1 VQGDSVPLQTTHATP
16 RRHLA
21 LALPRLAVERL
32 GPCGPVLVWRGVGA
46 RREVVAVGGVEGV
59 RAGQALSDAQAIA
72 PEARAVEED
81 AGAEAA
87 LLERLALWALRFSP
101 LVATA
106 GPALILDITGAT
118 HLFGGEA
125 ALLRRVVEGL
135 GRLGFTACGVIAGAP
150 GTALALARSGAS
162 GIVPPGEEA
171 AAVEHLP
178 LSVLPIAPEVVTALS
193 RMGLRRVGEVRRQP
207 RGPLARR
214 FGAATL
220 RALEEAAGEV
230 SAPISPIRPPP
241 DFSAA
246 REFLEPLI
254 TREAIDIAVAALL
267 RALCRKLEEAGRGA
281 RRVVLRAHRVDGAVQ
296 EVAVGTGLAAR
307 DPAHLGRLFEQKLEK
322 LEPGFGF
329 DRIVL
334 GAEAT
339 EAMTGLQ
346 GGFVRGASG
355 ARAGGN
361 MFETEDLARLFD
373 RLAQRVQVW
382 RLAPAESHWPEREV
396 TRVPPTATVLV
407 PQGWP
412 RSVRPVRLLRRP
424 LEVGAMALLPD
435 APPSLLRI
443 GKVGHRVRAAEG
455 PERIEPE
462 WWRARPDR
470 PGRDYYRVELASG
483 VRLWVC
489 RSGFG
494 AEARWFVQGRL

>member
-1 VQGDSVPLQTTHATP
+1 
-16 RRHLA
+16 
-21 LALPRLAVERL
+21 VERL
-32 GPCGPVLVWRGVGA
+32 GSGGPVLVWRGVGA
-46 RREVVAVGGVEGV
+46 RREVVAVGGVAGV

-72 PEARAVEED
+72 PEAQAVEED
-81 AGAEAA
+81 AAAEAA

-101 LVATA
+101 LVSPSPVYGGGDAPRRTPERS
-106 GPALILDITGAT
+106 GGWSGWGPSTPALLLDITGAT

-125 ALLRRVVEGL
+125 ALLRRAVEGL
-135 GRLGFTACGVIAGAP
+135 ARLGFTACGVVAGAP
-150 GTALALARSGAS
+150 GTALALARSGGA

-171 AAVEHLP
+171 AAVENLP

-193 RMGLRRVGEVRRQP
+193 RMGLRRIGEVRRQP

-230 SAPISPIRPPP
+230 AFPISPIRPPP

-296 EVAVGTGLAAR
+296 EVAVGTGLASR
-307 DPAHLGRLFEQKLEK
+307 DPAHLGRLFEQKLER

-329 DRIVL
+329 DRLAL

-346 GGFVRGASG
+346 GGFVKGAQ
-355 ARAGGN
+355 
-361 MFETEDLARLFD
+361 EKEDLARLFD

-396 TRVPPTATVLV
+396 TRIPPTATVLV
-407 PQGWP
+407 PEGWP
-412 RSVRPVRLLRRP
+412 RAVRPVRLLRRP

-494 AEARWFVQGRL
+494 AEARWFVQGRI